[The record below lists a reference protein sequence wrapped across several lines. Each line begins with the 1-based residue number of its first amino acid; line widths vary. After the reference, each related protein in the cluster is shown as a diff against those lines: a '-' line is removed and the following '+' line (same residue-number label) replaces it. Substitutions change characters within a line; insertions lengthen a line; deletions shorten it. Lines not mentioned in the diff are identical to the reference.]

1 MPDLHS
7 WEDEAARY
15 LLGELSN
22 VQRAEFEARLASSPE
37 LRALIRELEE
47 GAVALSMTSPRQ
59 LPPPETWQRIEKGI
73 ASGMRVVRLPASWIG
88 WCRSGWAAAA
98 ACLIGWILYAFW
110 VNRSASSN
118 AGSATAHHAPA
129 QPTVAES
136 PAREERAGQPSPSTA
151 IDPKDEMLAT
161 RLRTIERL
169 RAQLRDVENQ
179 NTQLSRSFTQQQAM
193 LAENG
198 RLKFVQ
204 LAPPGN
210 ADGDGS
216 TRRLSPELQRVLFL
230 AMARELGWITAGET
244 DGVRNNTADPLGV
257 DFVDLR
263 PGTNRVANPPEFQ
276 RNEAAANAT
285 GGGPNT
291 QTAGGGIP
299 AFVLGDSMVLAL
311 DTSLAPSGSVV
322 TVSTGPV
329 GQSQQPVGTMVLGDN
344 PVAVLIPFASTSAN
358 GQTVTV
364 RAFSAGGSSVIGQ
377 FSTPTAI
384 HP

>member
-1 MPDLHS
+1 MPELHS

-15 LLGELSN
+15 LLGELGN
-22 VQRAEFEARLASSPE
+22 VERADFEERLAGSPE
-37 LRALIRELEE
+37 LRALVRELEE

-59 LPPPETWQRIEKGI
+59 LPPPGTWQRIEKGT
-73 ASGMRVVRLPASWIG
+73 ASTRVVRLPASWIG
-88 WCRSGWAAAA
+88 WWRSGWAAAA
-98 ACLIGWILYAFW
+98 ACLIGWILYGFW

-118 AGSATAHHAPA
+118 AGSATAHRAPA
-129 QPTVAES
+129 QPAVAES
-136 PAREERAGQPSPSTA
+136 TAREERTGQPSPSAA

-169 RAQLRDVENQ
+169 RAQLRDLENQ

-193 LAENG
+193 LAESS

-210 ADGDGS
+210 ADRNAS
-216 TRRLSPELQRVLFL
+216 TRPFSPELQRVLFL
-230 AMARELGWITAGET
+230 AMARELGWITAET
-244 DGVRNNTADPLGV
+244 DGVKNGINTTDPLGV

-291 QTAGGGIP
+291 QTPGGGIP

-311 DTSLAPSGSVV
+311 DTSMAPSGSVV

-329 GQSQQPVGTMVLGDN
+329 GQSQQPIGTMVLGDN
-344 PVAVLIPFASTSAN
+344 PTAVIIPFASTSAN
-358 GQTVTV
+358 GQTLTVT
-364 RAFSAGGSSVIGQ
+364 ANSAGGSSVIGQ
-377 FSTPTAI
+377 ISTSPAI